1 MPARASPS
9 GSAVPYHFSISIT
22 GGFAFGQKYG
32 FMLYIYMWLNY
43 KYFIQDKQKG
53 ERSTQIH
60 YYVNHTPTEDN
71 KPQLKKGFF
80 RCMC

>member
-1 MPARASPS
+1 
-9 GSAVPYHFSISIT
+9 
-22 GGFAFGQKYG
+22 
-32 FMLYIYMWLNY
+32 MLYIYMWLNY